1 MNRLI
6 YSQLFIGFLEQKKPK
21 IAWSKLL
28 LTVTVA
34 EQFSLLGEFPNIWKH
49 LISQGS
55 ITLSSQCDNPPVQ
68 L

>member
-1 MNRLI
+1 MNRWI

-21 IAWSKLL
+21 IAWSKSL

-34 EQFSLLGEFPNIWKH
+34 EQFSMLGEFPNIWKH
-49 LISQGS
+49 PVSQGS
-55 ITLSSQCDNPPVQ
+55 ITLTSQWDNTPVW